1 MSKVFIFKCNV
12 LIKKDIIELKNSDMS
27 QVVKDDK
34 LTIEVPKEY
43 SFGKTPCPINNPF
56 SITSINQY
64 TPYTC
69 GGLNDCCSDL
79 GRYWRELSE
88 LYD

>member
-1 MSKVFIFKCNV
+1 
-12 LIKKDIIELKNSDMS
+12 MS

-43 SFGKTPCPINNPF
+43 SFGKKPCLPNNPF
-56 SITSINQY
+56 SITSANEY

-88 LYD
+88 LYK